1 MSFLH
6 LRDVFLILF
15 NLLPL
20 ALVLDGVWRPFDVLA
35 FYWLELAVIGFFALL
50 ALIIKS
56 LYGLTHGAAGRAVGD
71 ALAAVFFPL
80 HFGFFLIIL
89 CFPVGS
95 FLPPETP
102 AQPLTNP
109 LVPLVVVIDNMPF
122 FTVLPVVLAWQFFV
136 FITEYIQPRR
146 YVLDHPQIL
155 DRAYKSLFV
164 FFISAFF
171 GVLIGM
177 KTGTPVWSAVIL
189 CLLKTLCAY
198 AAAKNDAAAE
208 PAAQ

>member
-1 MSFLH
+1 MSFFH

-56 LYGLTHGAAGRAVGD
+56 LYGLTHGAAGKAAGD

-80 HFGFFLIIL
+80 HFGFFLVIL

-122 FTVLPVVLAWQFFV
+122 FTMLPVVMAWQFFV
-136 FITEYIQPRR
+136 FIAEYIHPRR
-146 YVLDHPQIL
+146 YVLSHPQIL
-155 DRAYKSLFV
+155 DRAYKNLFV

-177 KTGTPVWSAVIL
+177 KTGTPVWGAVIL

-198 AAAKNDAAAE
+198 AATKNDAAAE
-208 PAAQ
+208 PVAQ